1 MSYNNPINLNEN
13 KDLQV
18 KVIYPNHESE
28 YTNIRLKYGSAP
40 QILLRGDLQ
49 DKEIIV
55 QAINDNRYDTYYISD
70 IHTHNFFTPS
80 IFRYLYMGKADKD
93 NLKTVHFTIPELASY
108 FHRELNYEI
117 DHDVNIT
124 GNLKIEPLEAKLENI
139 GLCIKIHQGYSL
151 KSNEDHTGFTFKNI
165 IFFSF
170 ESETALS
177 FNDIE
182 NLMYKAIRLL
192 TWIIGYPVS
201 VDSINVSDGENS
213 GYLYL
218 PMVKKLSK
226 HDTNFPNSFMHSH
239 LFREHFQIICNNFFI
254 HKELFN
260 DIWSRT
266 IPLFDFTGVLEY
278 EVMLYA
284 SILDKYFS
292 HKINEL
298 NLYQATN
305 ENIDITGIE
314 DFLKNNEDFRNL
326 LTDQSL
332 IEKID
337 VAQLFNI
344 QKFQTLVQKQKTYF
358 KYIGAKNLKIFINN
372 NDFYNIKSIRDRA
385 AHGVKEQLST
395 SKVQECLWKVKL
407 LTMYFIYSDLG
418 IKEDDF
424 FKIISSTIHPTVKN
438 CEIDQQLL
446 DLKVGRTIFV
456 KMNQSEID
464 KVEKLGIKTKVLDKQ
479 NDIYLFNYELSK
491 MIQDYFKNDINSITE
506 NKTPIF
512 YSYIDYMVYLLEQK
526 KINKKAKFYNQV
538 YIEQKNNKKLIHN
551 VIILS

>member
-18 KVIYPNHESE
+18 KVIYPNNESE
-28 YTNIRLKYGSAP
+28 YANIRLKYGSAP

-70 IHTHNFFTPS
+70 MHTHNFFTPS

-93 NLKTVHFTIPELASY
+93 NLKTVYFTIPELASY

-226 HDTNFPNSFMHSH
+226 HG
-239 LFREHFQIICNNFFI
+239 R
-254 HKELFN
+254 
-260 DIWSRT
+260 
-266 IPLFDFTGVLEY
+266 
-278 EVMLYA
+278 
-284 SILDKYFS
+284 
-292 HKINEL
+292 
-298 NLYQATN
+298 
-305 ENIDITGIE
+305 
-314 DFLKNNEDFRNL
+314 
-326 LTDQSL
+326 
-332 IEKID
+332 
-337 VAQLFNI
+337 
-344 QKFQTLVQKQKTYF
+344 
-358 KYIGAKNLKIFINN
+358 
-372 NDFYNIKSIRDRA
+372 
-385 AHGVKEQLST
+385 
-395 SKVQECLWKVKL
+395 VKL
-407 LTMYFIYSDLG
+407 EVRH
-418 IKEDDF
+418 K
-424 FKIISSTIHPTVKN
+424 PPN
-438 CEIDQQLL
+438 
-446 DLKVGRTIFV
+446 
-456 KMNQSEID
+456 
-464 KVEKLGIKTKVLDKQ
+464 
-479 NDIYLFNYELSK
+479 
-491 MIQDYFKNDINSITE
+491 
-506 NKTPIF
+506 
-512 YSYIDYMVYLLEQK
+512 
-526 KINKKAKFYNQV
+526 
-538 YIEQKNNKKLIHN
+538 
-551 VIILS
+551 